1 MSDEPLNDVKDN
13 FDEVFFPPLLV
24 IMAFPRQK
32 RPRGILCAKVG
43 SDQSSPT
50 LGVEVPIWK
59 GRFLIEID
67 SSNNLDGPLYNNRA

>member
-1 MSDEPLNDVKDN
+1 
-13 FDEVFFPPLLV
+13 
-24 IMAFPRQK
+24 MAFPRQK

-59 GRFLIEID
+59 GRSLIEID
-67 SSNNLDGPLYNNRA
+67 ISKAIFLKYPNPIVYKDY